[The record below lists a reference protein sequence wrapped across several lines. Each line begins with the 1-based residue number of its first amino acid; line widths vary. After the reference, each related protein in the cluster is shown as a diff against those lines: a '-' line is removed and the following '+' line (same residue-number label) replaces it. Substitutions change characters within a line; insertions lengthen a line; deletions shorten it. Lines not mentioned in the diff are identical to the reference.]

1 MFGALILSAVVF
13 VPVPAGAAA
22 GWERKADMPTA
33 RSNFGVAA
41 LNGKVYVAGGY
52 IEGSPDTVTDV
63 VEVYDPGSNTWT
75 TAAPLPGPRWAPV
88 LVAVQGKLVLAGG
101 ADAATSSSVVNTT
114 FVYDPAQDRWTIASP
129 MPEARVWASGIS
141 VGGDA
146 EVWCGAGPFPSSS
159 TNTRFAY
166 DVGTDTW
173 TVRQSLPMSLTNFG
187 LATVGQTAY
196 TTGGWRNYPNVV
208 SIQLPTGTW
217 QEVSPMLKG
226 RGAHASAELD
236 GLVYAIAGVTADTTE
251 DSPSRTVEAYSPG
264 NDTWFRVADYPE
276 PAQSLGAVRVGTT
289 LYAMGGTISTAS
301 LRSMYAL
308 AGAAVPPNPP
318 TSQPWAL
325 IGIAVAVGLAL
336 ILTVVVMLLRS
347 RRGAP
352 PPSGPPRPA

>member
-1 MFGALILSAVVF
+1 MGADVRLRSAALVFGALILSAVVF

-22 GWERKADMPTA
+22 GRER
-33 RSNFGVAA
+33 
-41 LNGKVYVAGGY
+41 
-52 IEGSPDTVTDV
+52 
-63 VEVYDPGSNTWT
+63 
-75 TAAPLPGPRWAPV
+75 
-88 LVAVQGKLVLAGG
+88 
-101 ADAATSSSVVNTT
+101 DA
-114 FVYDPAQDRWTIASP
+114 DRWTIASP

-264 NDTWFRVADYPE
+264 NDTW
-276 PAQSLGAVRVGTT
+276 L
-289 LYAMGGTISTAS
+289 
-301 LRSMYAL
+301 
-308 AGAAVPPNPP
+308 
-318 TSQPWAL
+318 
-325 IGIAVAVGLAL
+325 
-336 ILTVVVMLLRS
+336 
-347 RRGAP
+347 
-352 PPSGPPRPA
+352 